1 MDDQIQAGEVSNI
14 VAVVTMKYK
23 KNKNNYPMDD
33 HPGSNTTI
41 YWSFRGFL
49 EDNWTSLVTFYSY
62 PPNSP
67 PQRVP
72 NLFKAVRLSITT
84 AVFIPPLG
92 EGGVA
97 PKRTAYTA
105 FEEEE
110 DLWNLDIPIDPRL
123 LASSD
128 NDRSTS
134 STGFPVHAQ
143 PLAYPASA
151 GTPSMAFEDQVDTRI
166 RTYLEPLVAPAPAA
180 STTTPEVALEDDVV
194 AGTNT
199 GLSSSPEP
207 SAAAATADSR
217 ASDDDQD
224 RANRVVTA
232 EPIMALNR
240 ARNCGSSGRPVKSND
255 QLSRGKQAVDQRSRR
270 KIEEDYRQ
278 RILAKV
284 DKDIIDRA
292 SQENKTTPT
301 GRTYRAILSV
311 LEQNE
316 ALVVALARENDELKK
331 QLEEEKEKEK
341 KGEDKAEE

>member
-1 MDDQIQAGEVSNI
+1 M
-14 VAVVTMKYK
+14 
-23 KNKNNYPMDD
+23 
-33 HPGSNTTI
+33 
-41 YWSFRGFL
+41 
-49 EDNWTSLVTFYSY
+49 
-62 PPNSP
+62 
-67 PQRVP
+67 
-72 NLFKAVRLSITT
+72 
-84 AVFIPPLG
+84 
-92 EGGVA
+92 A